1 MYERH
6 FGFAEK
12 PFNLTPDP
20 RYLFLSPRHQEAFAN
35 LQFGVAER
43 SGFILLTGE
52 VGTGKTTLIRHFLS
66 QVGPDVRTAVVL
78 YPALSAGELFHAILQ
93 DLGVPF
99 GGGTLKDAVDALQKA
114 LIDAKAQNLK
124 VAVLIDEAQ
133 NLKPQV
139 LEQLRLLSNL
149 ETEREKLV
157 TLVLV
162 GQPELRDLLDRPSLR
177 QLSQRIT
184 ARAHLEPL
192 SLEETRAYVKH
203 RLAVAG
209 GRGSE
214 IDEPAIRRVHAL
226 SGGVP
231 RVINVICDRALVGA
245 LGRSTRV
252 VDAPLVNAAAREVLP
267 RGQAPGLRISG
278 PWVEVIGLFAVG
290 LLLVLTLRSCRGG
303 GARTSDTAVQP
314 TPAGARSPVGAAP
327 GGLAPVPS
335 VASSPIPSTVA
346 SPNATLKAPLSSV
359 RCGSPTGARSAAI
372 AAMEGFL
379 KTPGFDS
386 AQASLSF
393 DQWRALK
400 LPAIVRV
407 KGETG
412 LCEVAILPLD
422 ASTSRV
428 SDETGEYVLDNAVL
442 SRAYLGS
449 AIICFVDK
457 DGVLAKSG
465 PARAAWARRV
475 LQRRGLVSPGASDAA
490 FAAALSTVAA
500 RVGVKDGGSIE
511 GPVLAALYS
520 MAGGF
525 NGGASHP

>member
-6 FGFAEK
+6 FGFREK
-12 PFNLTPDP
+12 PFNLTPDS
-20 RYLFLSPRHQEAFAN
+20 RYLFLSPKHQEAFAN

-43 SGFILLTGE
+43 SGFLLLTGE

-66 QVGPDVRTAVVL
+66 QVGPDVRTAVIL

-93 DLGVPF
+93 DLGVSF

-114 LIDAKAQNLK
+114 LIDAKALNLK

-149 ETEREKLV
+149 ETEREKLM

-184 ARAHLEPL
+184 SRAHLEPL
-192 SLEETRAYVKH
+192 SLDETRAYIKH

-214 IDEPAIRRVHAL
+214 IEEPAIRRVHAL

-231 RVINVICDRALVGA
+231 RLVNVLCDRALVGA
-245 LGRSTRV
+245 FGRAATV
-252 VDAPLVNAAAREVLP
+252 VDATLVDAAAREVLP
-267 RGQAPGLRISG
+267 RAQAPARGLGDRWIE
-278 PWVEVIGLFAVG
+278 PLGLFVLG
-290 LLLVLTLRSCRGG
+290 LFLVFTLRYCFIG
-303 GARTSDTAVQP
+303 RTPALDRAVQP
-314 TPAGARSPVGAAP
+314 AP
-327 GGLAPVPS
+327 GSASPGSPGVVPS
-335 VASSPIPSTVA
+335 PKTDPSPGAMSRG
-346 SPNATLKAPLSSV
+346 V
-359 RCGSPTGARSAAI
+359 RCALPNEARTAAI

-379 KTPGFDS
+379 GTPGFDS
-386 AQASLSF
+386 AQAVLSF
-393 DQWRALK
+393 EQWRALK
-400 LPAIVRV
+400 LPALARV
-407 KGETG
+407 TGAKGP
-412 LCEVAILPLD
+412 CEVAILPVD
-422 ASTSRV
+422 AATSRV
-428 SDETGEYVLDNAVL
+428 SDETGGYGVENSIL

-449 AIICFVDK
+449 AIICFVDR
-457 DGVLAKSG
+457 DGILAKPA
-465 PARAAWARRV
+465 PARLAWARRV
-475 LQRRGLVSPGASDAA
+475 LQRHGLLSPGASETA
-490 FAAALSTVAA
+490 FAAALSKVAE
-500 RVGVKDGGSIE
+500 RVGVKEGGSVE

-520 MAGGF
+520 LDVGLRGG
-525 NGGASHP
+525 GIRP